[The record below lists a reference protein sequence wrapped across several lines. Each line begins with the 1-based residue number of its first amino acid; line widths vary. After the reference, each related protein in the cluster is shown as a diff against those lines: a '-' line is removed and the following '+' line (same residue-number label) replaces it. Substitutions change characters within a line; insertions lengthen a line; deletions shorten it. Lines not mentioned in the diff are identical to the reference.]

1 MPTKS
6 TADGNKSNLAAELKQ
21 VSPGTQVSLSGWV
34 YTKRVHGGLAFITL
48 RDSSGIIQVAIR
60 KGQVSPQEF
69 AAASK
74 VPIESSVRLK
84 GLVTQDPRAPGGIEV
99 RAQQFKVVGASLTD
113 FPLKPTSGKEFLL
126 DMRHLHLRSP
136 RTTAILRVRSRFCKA
151 ARDWFYEHGFYEI
164 QCPTFV
170 TASVEGGATLFET
183 QYFGRTVYLTQSVQ
197 FYQEAGITSLQKV
210 FSMQPS
216 FRAEKSRTR
225 RHLTEFWQVEAE
237 IADGDLEAI
246 LRIQEDLLHHC
257 CIEVSE
263 KSSEDLG
270 LLKRRF
276 KPPSKPF
283 ERITYEECVELL
295 HRKGMEFE
303 YGGDFGADEER
314 ALSKEFE
321 APFFVKFYPR
331 KAKAFYHMPKP
342 DDPSVTLSADLLAPE
357 GIGEISGSGQR
368 IHDYTQLVESIQ
380 EFGLKPADYE
390 WYLDL
395 RRYGT
400 IPHSGFGMGI
410 DRSLRWIL
418 GVSHIR
424 EVALFPRTMTRVY
437 P

>member
-1 MPTKS
+1 MPTAR
-6 TADGNKSNLAAELKQ
+6 TADTKSHSTAELKRI
-21 VSPGTQVSLSGWV
+21 PLGTQVSLSGWV
-34 YTKRVHGGLAFITL
+34 YTKRVHGGLVFITL
-48 RDSSGIIQVAIR
+48 RDSTGLIQVAIR
-60 KGQVSPQEF
+60 KSQVSDPEF
-69 AAASK
+69 AAASE
-74 VPIESSVRLK
+74 VPIESSVRVK

-99 RAQQFKVVGASLTD
+99 RAQQFEVVGASLAD
-113 FPLKPTSGKEFLL
+113 FPIKPTSGKEFLL
-126 DMRHLHLRSP
+126 DVRHLHLRSP
-136 RTTAILRVRSRFCKA
+136 RTTAILRIRSRFCKA

-225 RHLTEFWQVEAE
+225 RHLTEFWQMEAE
-237 IADGDLEAI
+237 LSEGDLEAI
-246 LRIQEDLLHHC
+246 LRIQEDLLHYC
-257 CIEVSE
+257 CTEVSK
-263 KSSEDLG
+263 KSSEDLR

-295 HRKGMEFE
+295 QKKGMEFE
-303 YGGDFGADEER
+303 YGEDFGADEER
-314 ALSKEFE
+314 TLSKEFDK
-321 APFFVKFYPR
+321 PFFVKFYPR

-342 DDPSVTLSADLLAPE
+342 EDPNVTMSADLLAPE

-368 IHDYTQLVESIQ
+368 IHDYAQLVESIK
-380 EFGLKPADYE
+380 EFGLKPEDYE

-410 DRSLRWIL
+410 DRTLRWIL